1 MLDELQKRRQE
12 LQAQKE
18 IELERQARGEGND
31 LDLFVINEEL
41 LDVIA
46 QIRSLSPASWKWG
59 KKRSQSSADFLPDKK
74 SQFIDWRTENWAL
87 DDEIDEEH
95 ARLQKAAAAALD
107 LLTPRQREFLK
118 LHAKGLN
125 CYKIADMLGLDRSG
139 VCRTM
144 RRAKKSAREI
154 ADKLLSGGKIISLAD
169 PGVMEK
175 VLVALSP
182 LQAAH
187 FYLFYSEGWT
197 AKQIMTLTGS
207 GSFRVEWHLRLIRSR
222 LSAALGGEN
231 IFLVHTEALDEPAYQ
246 MFCELKAHPE
256 LFPEYIPYP
265 QYPQGPPIRILKNVK
280 EDDRPGNL
288 RSALMN
294 RGPEMVQDMA
304 IIFTAIRNQLKP
316 HRTWYVPSA
325 PLSKP
330 EWLTS
335 TVEAETHN
343 EQKS

>member
-1 MLDELQKRRQE
+1 MLDELQKRQQE

-31 LDLFVINEEL
+31 LALFVINEEL

-46 QIRSLSPASWKWG
+46 QIRSLSPVSWKWG
-59 KKRSQSSADFLPDKK
+59 KKRSQSSADFLPDK
-74 SQFIDWRTENWAL
+74 SSFIDWRAENWAL
-87 DDEIDEEH
+87 DDEIDEER
-95 ARLQKAAAAALD
+95 ARLKKAAAEALD
-107 LLTPRQREFLK
+107 LLTPRQREFLE
-118 LHAKGLN
+118 LHAKGLSCN
-125 CYKIADMLGLDRSG
+125 KIADRLGLDRSG

-144 RRAKKSAREI
+144 RRAKKNAREA

-169 PGVMEK
+169 PEIMEK

-187 FYLFYSEGWT
+187 FYLFYSEGWS
-197 AKQIMTLTGS
+197 AQQIMDLTGS
-207 GSFRVEWHLRLIRSR
+207 GSFCVERHSRLIRSR

-256 LFPEYIPYP
+256 LFPEYIPFP
-265 QYPQGPPIRILKNVK
+265 KYPQGPPIRIQKNQK
-280 EDDRPGNL
+280 EDDRPGKL
-288 RSALMN
+288 CTALIN

-304 IIFTAIRNQLKP
+304 IIFTAIRNKLKP

-330 EWLTS
+330 EWLIS

-343 EQKS
+343 GQRS